1 MLPLSQ
7 RVMKQCIINQSKSV
21 APGWKTANRTLN
33 FSADGKRYWEG
44 LSLGYNECFLPR
56 FGVHYFFLVL
66 GTGSLFQLTQI
77 FVRHIL
83 SEPQGFWKKTGF
95 KKPGIQSSCVI
106 YYPCLLCSG
115 QRALC
120 QCAVLTTRG
129 HFDTCFWLYSS
140 SASRIANIRTCCVH
154 TWVVFPSSSNE
165 MLSLSK
171 ITVCVILNKY

>member
-1 MLPLSQ
+1 MSLLDEKLLTGTQ
-7 RVMKQCIINQSKSV
+7 LFRRLQEILRRLILRVQWV
-21 APGWKTANRTLN
+21 
-33 FSADGKRYWEG
+33 FSAALWYSLFLPG
-44 LSLGYNECFLPR
+44 LGYWKSLPVNLNLRASHPVRTSGFLEENRIQEARHPI
-56 FGVHYFFLVL
+56 VL
-66 GTGSLFQLTQI
+66 
-77 FVRHIL
+77 RHL
-83 SEPQGFWKKTGF
+83 L
-95 KKPGIQSSCVI
+95 
-106 YYPCLLCSG
+106 PCLLCSG